1 MDDLRRIEVETKPKL
16 NVEMEIDL
24 INKWKRVIRNQNIM
38 RRRLVK
44 ALRDSI
50 NRDYDEFVNK
60 ISDDENLVEY
70 LTGTEIEDGDF
81 IYDKRRK
88 ELKYGL
94 RESQEWKDINNQD
107 FLTYKHWQEDYDKW
121 LSKKTK

>member
-16 NVEMEIDL
+16 NVEMELDL
-24 INKWKRVIRNQNIM
+24 INKWKKVTRNQNIM
-38 RRRLVK
+38 RRKLVK
-44 ALRDSI
+44 VLRDSI

-60 ISDDENLVEY
+60 ISDDENLIEY

-94 RESQEWKDINNQD
+94 KETKEWKDINNQD
-107 FLTYKHWQEDYDKW
+107 FLTYKYWQEDYNKW
-121 LSKKTK
+121 LDKKN

>member
-16 NVEMEIDL
+16 NVEMELDL
-24 INKWKRVIRNQNIM
+24 INKWKRVARNQNIM

-44 ALRDSI
+44 VLRDSI

-60 ISDDENLVEY
+60 ISNDENLIEY
-70 LTGTEIEDGDF
+70 LTGTEIEDGEF

-94 RESQEWKDINNQD
+94 KETKEWKDINNQD
-107 FLTYKHWQEDYDKW
+107 FLTYKYWQEDYNKW
-121 LSKKTK
+121 LDKKN

>member
-1 MDDLRRIEVETKPKL
+1 
-16 NVEMEIDL
+16 
-24 INKWKRVIRNQNIM
+24 M
-38 RRRLVK
+38 RRKLVK

-50 NRDYDEFVNK
+50 KKDYDEFIDK

-70 LTGTEIEDGDF
+70 LTSTEIEDGDF
-81 IYDKRRK
+81 LYDKRRK

-94 RESQEWKDINNQD
+94 RDSQEWKDINNQD

-121 LSKKTK
+121 LSKKTN